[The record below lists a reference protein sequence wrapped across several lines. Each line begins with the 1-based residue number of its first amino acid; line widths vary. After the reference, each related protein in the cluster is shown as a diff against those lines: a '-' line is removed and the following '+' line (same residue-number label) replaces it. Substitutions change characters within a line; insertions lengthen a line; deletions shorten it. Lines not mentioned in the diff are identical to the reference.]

1 MKNMRKED
9 FKHIAYCSLFVA
21 VAGMAFWLIG
31 CYDSALFIA
40 ISWLGL
46 LSLYHV
52 VMWSFLSEKEQA
64 MQQLWIINENLQKT
78 IDQEKSSKTFMANYI
93 DELEKLIVD
102 DKDKKKVRR
111 KDKKRSKRKKK
122 RARM

>member
-1 MKNMRKED
+1 
-9 FKHIAYCSLFVA
+9 
-21 VAGMAFWLIG
+21 
-31 CYDSALFIA
+31 
-40 ISWLGL
+40 
-46 LSLYHV
+46 
-52 VMWSFLSEKEQA
+52 